1 MKRVLLLMAILFGGV
16 FVARR
21 LLTAEGRERLSQRRE
36 RMMERMRERMSSMIE
51 SLPED
56 SPPRVVVSGIRRMQ
70 EQNEELLALLREQN
84 DLLRER
90 LTVERAPSPAG
101 RPARETAEPSSD

>member
-1 MKRVLLLMAILFGGV
+1 MRRVLLLTAIVFGGV

-21 LLTAEGRERLSQRRE
+21 LLTAERRE
-36 RMMERMRERMSSMIE
+36 GLSRLPGTLMERCMELM
-51 SLPED
+51 PED
-56 SPPRVVVSGIRRMQ
+56 SPPKVMTSGIQRMQ

-90 LTVERAPSPAG
+90 LPAEKA
-101 RPARETAEPSSD
+101 PARTRRQAKETDEPSSD

>member
-1 MKRVLLLMAILFGGV
+1 MTKVLLLTAIVVGGAIAAV
-16 FVARR
+16 RLMPAERR
-21 LLTAEGRERLSQRRE
+21 EHLSQRRE
-36 RMMERMRERMSSMIE
+36 RMMERMRERMSSMVE

-56 SPPRVVVSGIRRMQ
+56 SPPKVIMSGIRRMQ

-90 LTVERAPSPAG
+90 LPAERASPRAG
-101 RPARETAEPSSD
+101 RRARETGDPSSD